1 MEWKVAVAS
10 FVLVVSS
17 LVQCAPLDDVLAERD
32 RLLANE
38 ARRML
43 GGQLVLNAAEEAV
56 NALLMTTKMAEYD
69 RAQATLDF
77 VPAINFF
84 QSKPSMMSS
93 QVYQF
98 IRQMPKGL
106 SNFLRLFLTS
116 LKT

>member
-1 MEWKVAVAS
+1 MEWKVAVTS
-10 FVLVVSS
+10 FVLCVSS
-17 LVQCAPLDDVLAERD
+17 LLVQCAPLDDVLAERD

-56 NALLMTTKMAEYD
+56 NAFLMTTKMAEYD

-106 SNFLRLFLTS
+106 VNFLRLFLT
-116 LKT
+116 T

>member
-1 MEWKVAVAS
+1 MLVAS
-10 FVLVVSS
+10 FVLVVC
-17 LVQCAPLDDVLAERD
+17 LQVQCAPLDDVLAERD
-32 RLLANE
+32 RLLADE

-56 NALLMTTKMAEYD
+56 NAALMMAKMAEYD

-84 QSKPSMMSS
+84 QSKPSMMTS

-98 IRQMPKGL
+98 IRQMPKGKNKKQQDFN
-106 SNFLRLFLTS
+106 S
-116 LKT
+116 

>member
-1 MEWKVAVAS
+1 MEWKVVVAS
-10 FVLVVSS
+10 LAAVLAVS

-32 RLLANE
+32 RLLADE

-56 NALLMTTKMAEYD
+56 NAALMMTKMAEYD
-69 RAQATLDF
+69 RAQVTLNF

-84 QSKPSMMSS
+84 QSKPSMMAS

-98 IRQMPKGL
+98 IRQMPKGI
-106 SNFLRLFLTS
+106 T
-116 LKT
+116 